1 MSFSVIVPRMVKKAR
16 CMFILLTVMLFVLW
30 PLGKGAAQDANDPSG
45 NTLGQGMKIIRDAK
59 DNKLVTPE
67 QRAAESVGEESPSQ
81 EQKQEQSAP
90 PDEGRAS
97 PGAPEPARGDALISG
112 DEKPPYDSTGMRD
125 PFKPFIKLTDTP
137 TAPSVALRPPIQRY
151 PLNQFRITGIVW
163 IGGKPQAMVVDPEG
177 NTYFLGVGDKIG
189 SSDGEILEVRQN
201 GILVQERTRFE
212 NVYGEVKIE
221 VKQSVLAFQ
230 NE

>member
-1 MSFSVIVPRMVKKAR
+1 MNMTASVCGMIKTKYGL
-16 CMFILLTVMLFVLW
+16 FKLLVVLLLVLW
-30 PLGKGAAQDANDPSG
+30 SLQAGTAQEAEAPADD
-45 NTLGQGMKIIRDAK
+45 TLSQGLNVIKDAK

-67 QRAAESVGEESPSQ
+67 ERSAEAVGEEAPSP
-81 EQKQEQSAP
+81 EQNPAP
-90 PDEGRAS
+90 GEGQGVPA
-97 PGAPEPARGDALISG
+97 APEAGRGDALMSR

-125 PFKPFIKLTDTP
+125 PFKPFIKLADTP
-137 TAPSVALRPPIQRY
+137 AAPSLVLRPPIQRY

-189 SSDGEILEVRQN
+189 SSDGEILEVRQD
-201 GILVQERTRFE
+201 GILVEEKTKLE
-212 NVYGEVKIE
+212 NVYGEVKFE

-230 NE
+230 NEE

>member
-1 MSFSVIVPRMVKKAR
+1 MNMMASVCSMIKTTRGLFK
-16 CMFILLTVMLFVLW
+16 LLIALMLVLW
-30 PLGKGAAQDANDPSG
+30 SLQAGTAQEGDAPADD
-45 NTLGQGMKIIRDAK
+45 TLSQGLNVIKDAK

-67 QRAAESVGEESPSQ
+67 ERAGEATGEETPSPEKSP
-81 EQKQEQSAP
+81 AAV
-90 PDEGRAS
+90 EGEDV
-97 PGAPEPARGDALISG
+97 PGGPGPGRGDALTSR

-125 PFKPFIKLTDTP
+125 PFKPFIKLADTP
-137 TAPSVALRPPIQRY
+137 AAPSLVLRPPIQRY

-163 IGGKPQAMVVDPEG
+163 IKGKPQAMVVDPEG

-201 GILVQERTRFE
+201 GILVEEKTRLE

-230 NE
+230 NEE